1 MGKVYLI
8 GAGPGDPDLLTVKA
22 LRLLERA
29 TVVLHDSLVSR
40 EVLALIPHEAEVID
54 VGKRAGQKLLTQDE
68 INSLLVSH
76 ASHSEIVVRLKGGDP
91 MIFGRADEEIA
102 ACRAAGI
109 AVEVVPGI
117 TTAQGAAGRLL
128 VSLTRRGEG
137 RRLQYIT
144 GHSRGGKL
152 PADIDWKSL
161 ADPAVTTVVYMPT
174 QTLPDLVAAALK
186 AGLDPNTPAVAVVS
200 ATRADERVIAA
211 PIADLPA
218 RLTAESPSGPV
229 VAMIGRV
236 FADHLESATAAS
248 NSARGQPIA
257 ATR

>member
-1 MGKVYLI
+1 
-8 GAGPGDPDLLTVKA
+8 
-22 LRLLERA
+22 
-29 TVVLHDSLVSR
+29 
-40 EVLALIPHEAEVID
+40 
-54 VGKRAGQKLLTQDE
+54 
-68 INSLLVSH
+68 
-76 ASHSEIVVRLKGGDP
+76 VVRLKGGDP

-102 ACRAAGI
+102 ACRVAGI

-128 VSLTRRGEG
+128 VSLTRRGEA

-144 GHSRGGKL
+144 GHSRGGEL

-161 ADPAVTTVVYMPT
+161 ADPTVTTVVYMPT
-174 QTLPDLVAAALK
+174 QTLPDLIAAARK

-211 PIADLPA
+211 TIASLPT
-218 RLTAESPSGPV
+218 RLAAEPLSGPV
-229 VAMIGRV
+229 VVMIGQV

-248 NSARGQPIA
+248 NSARSQPSA